1 MTARGEISSILHQF
15 SSSPVSR
22 QGDSPNSLLSPCP
35 GLTRA
40 SFSRR
45 GKEDRRVKPGEGETL
60 MGCAHRAASSLA
72 LLLATLL
79 SLFLAASPSEA
90 AAKPFPVDQFT
101 WYLQDYDADLAK
113 IAKDLKRTEPEIQGD
128 LAAARSANNARLAA
142 SSIEQLLSRQ
152 PANGTLWLDL
162 AQELSVATPVSD
174 SDGYTLPSKLI
185 GAALKAYTLLSSPQ
199 QDSQALNLAAVGFAK
214 REMWRPA
221 LTAYKESLK
230 LQEDPAIRQAF
241 EQMRVDHGFRVA
253 DYKVDTETVPPRAC
267 FEMSEPVSR
276 TMTDFTSYFTQ
287 NPGPVSAVTAEGN
300 RLCVEGL
307 KYGER
312 YSITARQGLP
322 AAVDDTLAK
331 DVTFDFYVRDRAPA
345 VRFSGNAY
353 VLPRT
358 GQNGIPLISVNS
370 KEAKL
375 QLFRIGDR
383 NMIGSVL
390 GSDFRGQIT
399 GSSADQIANNQGKLV
414 WEGTLETPS
423 PQNQDITTAIPVD
436 EAMGKLEPGLYVMT
450 ATPAAI
456 EPQQYDSVATQWFVV
471 SDLGLATMS
480 GKDGL
485 HVGLRSIAT
494 AAPIANAKVRLI
506 ARNNEVLGEATSD
519 TSGTVLFD
527 DGLMK
532 GDGGQAPALVVAQSA
547 DNDYSFLDLQQ
558 PAFDLTDRGVN
569 GRAPS
574 AAVDAFVYAERGV
587 YRRGETVHATVL
599 LRDDQAN
606 AITGLPLT
614 FVVERPDG
622 VAFLTEK
629 LDDKGAGGFS
639 RDFQIAQGA
648 QGGTWRIKAYTDPAG
663 DSVGETSFLVEDYIP
678 DRIEFD
684 LVSKTPKV
692 RDTLQMKV
700 DGRYLFG
707 APGAGLDLEAS
718 VTINVN
724 GTPFPEWK
732 DYSFGLMDER
742 PDAIQVTAADLPQTD
757 INGHADIDIALPEL
771 PVTSQP
777 LKADVSVR
785 MREPGGRAVE
795 RIASLPIEASQPLF
809 GIKPSFE
816 GGSAPEGQAAAFSL
830 IAVDADG
837 KLKQV
842 KSANWTLKRLVRDW
856 QWFNT
861 DGQWQWESVTRTSKI
876 ANGTLDLMGDKPTDF
891 SQKLSWGEYRL
902 EIDAPGVTPASVDFS
917 SGYYTGNTAKT
928 DTPDTLRVAL
938 DKTDVKTGD
947 TINVKIDARY
957 AGKATVQIVG
967 EKLLASQEVDVPEGG
982 TTIPFTVGEGWGTG
996 AYVLA
1001 SLYKPMDVKAKRMPS
1016 RAMGLAWFG
1025 IDRAERTLD
1034 VTLAT
1039 PDLMKPRTKLTVPVK
1054 IGNLAAG
1061 EEAFITVAAVDV
1073 GILNLT
1079 RYDPPAPENFYYDQ
1093 KQLSAQFRDIYGMLI
1108 DGMQGERGKLR
1119 SGGDGGAAFNA
1130 PPPAQKP
1137 LALYSGIVK
1146 VGDDGTASVDFDI
1159 PAFNGTIRVMAVA
1172 WSRTKVGHV
1181 SKDVIARDPVVVSGT
1196 MPRFLAVGDSTQLR
1210 FDIVNA
1216 EGPAGDYTLG
1226 VSIDGPV
1233 TPEPNTT
1240 IQKLTLGAAG
1250 ARATITVPVK
1260 GASFG
1265 TASIVATLK
1274 GPGDI
1279 LLDQDFTLGVEPA
1292 NPLVTRRTTMPLQAK
1307 GGSLTIGKDLLTDM
1321 VPGTGAVAL
1330 SISPLPQL
1338 DAAGLVRDLD
1348 KYPYG
1353 CSEQT
1358 VSRALPLLYL
1368 SDLGVDPKDL
1378 DASIPDRM
1386 QKAVTR
1392 LVNRQSGSGSFGLWS
1407 AYGDDSSLWLTAY
1420 VTDFLLR
1427 AREKGYAVPE
1437 DVLVGGLD
1445 YIRNSVGNAP
1455 DIEDGGGQDMAY
1467 ALYVLARAGRAPVGD
1482 LKYLAD
1488 TKISQFGSPL
1498 ARAQVAAALS
1508 ILGDQE
1514 RADAAFASAID
1525 ALGDAVESANRG
1537 VYRADYGSVLRDAS
1551 AILSLATDSKA
1562 KPAVIKTA
1570 MSAIEVERAR
1580 TSYASTQDMAW
1591 MVLAARSVINEAKSI
1606 RLDVDGTPHDG
1617 SYNRVYSAAALA
1629 KDVTVKNMGPDLVK
1643 AVVAVSGSPLVPEPA
1658 ASNGLVI
1665 ERKYF
1670 TPDGQPADPATVKQ
1684 NTRLVAVLSVMKPQG
1699 DADNGNYLLVDRLPA
1714 GFEIENPTLVAS
1726 GGTADLPWL
1735 TDTTYATYTEFR
1747 DDRFVASFTSST
1759 AKLAYMVRAVSPGT
1773 YAHPGAT
1780 VEDMYRPD
1788 LNARTASSGVTVTAP

>member
-1 MTARGEISSILHQF
+1 MTAHGDFSPLSMTSSPASSAGEEESRCDSQRAP
-15 SSSPVSR
+15 SSPVLPER
-22 QGDSPNSLLSPCP
+22 TKNLAP
-35 GLTRA
+35 GWWNT
-40 SFSRR
+40 
-45 GKEDRRVKPGEGETL
+45 
-60 MGCAHRAASSLA
+60 LA
-72 LLLATLL
+72 LLLATVL
-79 SLFLAASPSEA
+79 SLFLAATPSQ
-90 AAKPFPVDQFT
+90 AAKPFPVEQFT
-101 WYLQDYDADLAK
+101 WYLQDYDADLVKVAK
-113 IAKDLKRTEPEIQGD
+113 ELKRTEPEIQAD
-128 LAAARSANNARLAA
+128 LAAARAANNARLAA
-142 SSIEQLLSRQ
+142 SSLEQLLTKQ
-152 PANGTLWLDL
+152 PTNGALWLDL
-162 AQELSVATPVSD
+162 AQELSVATPVND

-199 QDSQALNLAAVGFAK
+199 QDSQALNLAAQGFAK

-230 LQEDPAIRQAF
+230 LQEDPAIREAF
-241 EQMRVDHGFRVA
+241 EQMRVDHGFRVS

-276 TMTDFTSYFTQ
+276 TVTDFTSYFTQ
-287 NPGPVSAVTAEGN
+287 NPGPVAAVTAEGT

-307 KYGER
+307 KYGAR

-322 AAVDDTLAK
+322 NATDDTLAK
-331 DVTFDFYVRDRAPA
+331 DVSFDFYVRDRAPS
-345 VRFSGNAY
+345 VRFAGNAY

-399 GSSADQIANNQGKLV
+399 GYSAASIGSDKGKLV
-414 WEGTLETPS
+414 WEGALETPS

-436 EAMGKLEPGLYVMT
+436 EAMGKLEPGLYVIT
-450 ATPAAI
+450 AKPAAL
-456 EPQQYDSVATQWFVV
+456 EAEQYDNVATQWFVV
-471 SDLGLATMS
+471 SDLGLATMT

-485 HVGLRSIAT
+485 HVSLRSIAT
-494 AAPIANAKVRLI
+494 AGPIANAKVRLI
-506 ARNNEVLGEATSD
+506 ARNNEVLGETSSD
-519 TSGTVLFD
+519 ASGTALFD
-527 DGLMK
+527 AGVMK

-558 PAFDLTDRGVN
+558 PAFDLTDRGVT

-574 AAVDAFVYAERGV
+574 GAVDAFVYAERGV
-587 YRRGETVHATVL
+587 YRRGETVHASVL
-599 LRDDQAN
+599 LRDDKAN

-622 VAFLTEK
+622 VAFLTDK
-629 LDDKGAGGFS
+629 LDDQGAGGFS

-648 QGGTWRIKAYTDPAG
+648 QGGTWRIKAFTDPAG
-663 DSVGETSFLVEDYIP
+663 DSIGETSFLVEDYIP
-678 DRIEFD
+678 DRIAFD
-684 LVSKTPKV
+684 LVSRTPKV
-692 RDTLQMKV
+692 KDTLQMKV

-718 VTINVN
+718 VTINVDD
-724 GTPFPEWK
+724 TPFPEWK

-742 PDAIQVTAADLPQTD
+742 PDPIQVTAADLAATD

-795 RIASLPIEASQPLF
+795 RTASLPIEASQPLF
-809 GIKPSFE
+809 GIMPNFE
-816 GGSAPEGQAAAFSL
+816 DGAAPEGQAASFSL
-830 IAVDADG
+830 IAVDPDG
-837 KLKQV
+837 KLKPI
-842 KSANWTLKRLVRDW
+842 KGANWTLKRLVRDW
-856 QWFNT
+856 QWFNSN
-861 DGQWQWESVTRTSKI
+861 GQWQWESVTRTSKI
-876 ANGTLDLMGDKPTDF
+876 ANGTLDLSGDKPTDF
-891 SQKLSWGEYRL
+891 AQTLSWGEYRL
-902 EIDAPGVTPASVDFS
+902 EIDAPGITPASIDFA
-917 SGYYTGNTAKT
+917 SGYYSGNTSKS
-928 DTPDTLRVAL
+928 DTPDTLKVAL
-938 DKTDVKTGD
+938 DTTDVKTGD

-967 EKLLASQEVDVPEGG
+967 EKLLASQQVDVPEGG
-982 TTIPFTVGEGWGTG
+982 ITLPFTVGEGWGTG

-1025 IDRAERTLD
+1025 IDRAARTLD
-1034 VTLAT
+1034 VSLNT

-1054 IGNLAAG
+1054 IGNLTAG
-1061 EEAFITVAAVDV
+1061 EDAFITVAAVDV

-1093 KQLSAQFRDIYGMLI
+1093 KQLTAQLRDIYGSLI

-1119 SGGDGGAAFNA
+1119 NGGDGGAAFNA

-1172 WSRTKVGHV
+1172 WSKTKVGHGT
-1181 SKDVIARDPVVVSGT
+1181 KDVIARDPVVVSGT
-1196 MPRFLAVGDSTQLR
+1196 MPRFLAVGDASQLR

-1233 TPEPNTT
+1233 TPDANTA

-1260 GASFG
+1260 GSG
-1265 TASIVATLK
+1265 YGVASIVATLK

-1279 LLDQDFTLGVEPA
+1279 LLDQDFSLGVEPA

-1307 GGSLTIGKDLLTDM
+1307 GGSLTIGKDLLTEM
-1321 VPGTGAVAL
+1321 VPGTGTVAL

-1378 DASIPDRM
+1378 DAEIPDRM

-1392 LVNRQSGSGSFGLWS
+1392 LVNRQSASGSFGLWS
-1407 AYGDDSSLWLTAY
+1407 AYGEDSSLWLTAY

-1427 AREKGYAVPE
+1427 AREKGFAVPE

-1445 YIRNSVGNAP
+1445 YIRNMVGNAP

-1508 ILGDQE
+1508 ILGDQQ
-1514 RADAAFASAID
+1514 RSDAAFASAIEK
-1525 ALGDAVESANRG
+1525 LGDEVDSSERG
-1537 VYRADYGSVLRDAS
+1537 AYRADYGSVLRDAS
-1551 AILSLATDSKA
+1551 AILALATDSKA

-1580 TSYASTQDMAW
+1580 SSYASTQDMAW
-1591 MVLAARSVINEAKSI
+1591 MVLAARSVINQAKSI

-1617 SYNRVYSAAALA
+1617 SFNRVYSAAALT
-1629 KDVTVKNMGPDLVK
+1629 KDVKVQNMGPDIVK

-1658 ASNGLVI
+1658 ASNGLTI

-1670 TPDGQPADPATVKQ
+1670 TPDGQPVDPATVRQ
-1684 NTRLVAVLSVMKPQG
+1684 NTRLVAVLSVMKQQG
-1699 DADNGNYLLVDRLPA
+1699 EADNGNYLLVDRLPA
-1714 GFEIENPTLVAS
+1714 GFEIENPTLVSS
-1726 GGTADLPWL
+1726 GSTADLAWL
-1735 TDTTYATYTEFR
+1735 SDTTYAPYTEFR

-1759 AKLAYMVRAVSPGT
+1759 AKLAYMIRAISPGV
-1773 YAHPGAT
+1773 YVHPGVT
-1780 VEDMYRPD
+1780 VEDMYRPE
-1788 LNARTASSGVTVTAP
+1788 LNARTTSGTVTVTAP

>member
-1 MTARGEISSILHQF
+1 MTAHR
-15 SSSPVSR
+15 VS
-22 QGDSPNSLLSPCP
+22 GLSQHDMLSFP
-35 GLTRA
+35 GA
-40 SFSRR
+40 RR
-45 GKEDRRVKPGEGETL
+45 Y
-60 MGCAHRAASSLA
+60 LA
-72 LLLATLL
+72 FLGLLLTAVL
-79 SLFLAASPSEA
+79 SLVFTTAPSQ
-90 AAKPFPVDQFT
+90 AAKPFPVDQFS
-101 WYLQDYDADLAK
+101 WYLSDYDSELAR
-113 IAKDLKRTEPEIQGD
+113 IARELKRTDPEIQAD
-128 LAAARSANNARLAA
+128 ITAALAASNNRLAAASL
-142 SSIEQLLSRQ
+142 EQLLSRQ
-152 PANGTLWLDL
+152 PTNGALWLDL
-162 AQELSVATPVSD
+162 ATQLAAATPIND
-174 SDGYTLPSKLI
+174 SDGYALPSKII
-185 GAALKAYTLLSSPQ
+185 GAALKAYTMLGNPAQ
-199 QDSQALNLAAVGFAK
+199 EAQALNIAASGFAK

-230 LQEDPAIRQAF
+230 LQEDPAIRAAY
-241 EQMRVDHGFRVA
+241 EQMRVDHGFRVS
-253 DYKVDTETVPPRAC
+253 DYKVDTDTVPPRAC
-267 FEMSEPVSR
+267 FQMSEPVSR

-287 NPGPVSAVTAEGN
+287 NPGPVAAVTAEGT

-331 DVTFDFYVRDRAPA
+331 DVSFDFYVRDRQPS
-345 VRFSGNAY
+345 VRFAGNAY

-375 QLFRIGDR
+375 KLFRIGDR
-383 NMIGSVL
+383 NMISSVL
-390 GSDFRGQIT
+390 GSDFRGQIN
-399 GSSADQIANNQGKLV
+399 GYAAGDIARDKGQLV
-414 WEGTLETPS
+414 WEGTLETPA

-436 EAMGKLEPGLYVMT
+436 EAMGKLEPGLYVIT
-450 ATPAAI
+450 ASAAAR
-456 EPQQYDSVATQWFVV
+456 ETDDYESVATQWFVV

-485 HVGLRSIAT
+485 HVSLRSIAT
-494 AAPIANAKVRLI
+494 ADPIAQGTVRLI
-506 ARNNEVLGEATSD
+506 ARNNEVLGELKPDAAGNAT
-519 TSGTVLFD
+519 FD
-527 DGLMK
+527 AGLLK
-532 GDGGQAPALVVAQSA
+532 GEGGAAPALVVAQS
-547 DNDYSFLDLQQ
+547 DQGDYSFLDLQQ
-558 PAFDLTDRGVN
+558 PAFDLTDRGVT

-574 AAVDAFVYAERGV
+574 GSVDAFVYAERGV
-587 YRRGETVHATVL
+587 YRRGETVHASVL
-599 LRDDQAN
+599 LRDDKAN

-622 VAFLTEK
+622 VDFLTAT
-629 LDDKGAGGFS
+629 LADKGEGGFS
-639 RDFQIAQGA
+639 HDFQIAQGA
-648 QGGTWRIKAYTDPAG
+648 QGGTWRIKAFTDPAG
-663 DSVGETSFLVEDYIP
+663 DVVGETSFLVEDYIP

-684 LVSKTPKV
+684 LRSKSPRV
-692 RDTLQMKV
+692 GETLQLTV

-718 VTINVN
+718 VTIAADD
-724 GTPFPEWK
+724 TPFPEWK

-742 PDAIQVTAADLPQTD
+742 PDAIQVTAGDLPQTD

-771 PVTSQP
+771 PVTSQQ

-795 RIASLPIEASQPLF
+795 RTASLPIEASQPMI
-809 GIKPSFE
+809 GIMPGFE
-816 GGSAPEGQAAAFSL
+816 DGSAPEGQAATFSL
-830 IAVDADG
+830 IAVDPEG
-837 KLKQV
+837 KLKSV
-842 KSANWTLKRLVRDW
+842 KGANWTLKRLVRDW

-861 DGQWQWESVTRTSKI
+861 DGSWRWESVTRTSKI
-876 ANGTLDLMGDKPTDF
+876 ANGAIDFAGDKPTSF
-891 SQKLSWGEYRL
+891 AQTLSWGEYRL
-902 EIDAPGVTPASVDFS
+902 EVDAPGMSPASMDFA
-917 SGYYTGNTAKT
+917 SGYYTSDSAKAN
-928 DTPDTLRVAL
+928 TPDTLRVAI
-938 DKTDVKTGD
+938 DKPDVKTGD

-967 EKLLASQEVDVPEGG
+967 ERLLASQEVDVPEGG
-982 TTIPFTVGEGWGTG
+982 VTLPFTVGEGWGTG

-1025 IDRAERTLD
+1025 IDRAARTLD
-1034 VTLAT
+1034 VSLAT
-1039 PDLMKPRTKLTVPVK
+1039 PELMKPRTKLTVPVK
-1054 IGNLAAG
+1054 LGNLAAG
-1061 EEAFITVAAVDV
+1061 EQAFITVAAVDV

-1093 KQLSAQFRDIYGMLI
+1093 KQLTAQLRDIYGMLI

-1137 LALYSGIVK
+1137 LALYSGIITVAE
-1146 VGDDGTASVDFDI
+1146 DGTASVDFDI

-1172 WSRTKVGHV
+1172 WTKTKVGHGT
-1181 SKDVIARDPVVVSGT
+1181 KDVIARDPVVVSGT
-1196 MPRFLAVGDSTQLR
+1196 LPRFMAVGDSSQLR

-1233 TPEPNTT
+1233 TADAGST
-1240 IQKLTLGAAG
+1240 IRPLTLGAAG
-1250 ARATITVPVK
+1250 ARATVIVPVK
-1260 GASFG
+1260 GAAFG

-1279 LLDQDFTLGVEPA
+1279 LLDQSFALGVEPA

-1307 GGSLTIGKDLLTDM
+1307 GGSLTIGKDLLADM
-1321 VPGTGAVAL
+1321 VPGTGSVAL
-1330 SISPLPQL
+1330 SVSPLPQL

-1348 KYPYG
+1348 LYPYG

-1368 SDLGVDPKDL
+1368 SDLGVDPKSL
-1378 DASIPDRM
+1378 DGGLDERM

-1445 YIRNSVGNAP
+1445 YIRNMVGNAP
-1455 DIEDGGGQDMAY
+1455 DIEQGSGQDMAY

-1488 TKISQFGSPL
+1488 TKIGDFGSPL
-1498 ARAQVAAALS
+1498 ARAQVGAALA
-1508 ILGDQE
+1508 ILGDRE
-1514 RADAAFASAID
+1514 RADEAFASATE
-1525 ALGDAVESANRG
+1525 ALAEDVESSERG
-1537 VYRADYGSVLRDAS
+1537 GWRNDYGSVLRDAS
-1551 AILSLATDSKA
+1551 AILALATDAKA
-1562 KPAVIKTA
+1562 RPEVIKTA
-1570 MSAIEVERAR
+1570 MGAVEVERAR
-1580 TSYASTQDMAW
+1580 STYASTQDMAW
-1591 MVLAARSVINEAKSI
+1591 MVLAARAVINQSKAI
-1606 RLDVDGTPHDG
+1606 RLDVDGKPHDG
-1617 SYNRVYSAAALA
+1617 AFNAVYGAASLSR
-1629 KDVTVKNMGPDLVK
+1629 DVKVQNLGNDLVK
-1643 AVVAVSGSPLVPEPA
+1643 AVVAVSGSPLMPEPA
-1658 ASNGLVI
+1658 ASNGLTV

-1670 TPDGQPADPATVKQ
+1670 TPDGQPVDPAQVKQ
-1684 NTRLVAVLSVMKPQG
+1684 NTRLVAVLSVMKVAG
-1699 DADNGNYLLVDRLPA
+1699 EAENGNYLLVDKLPA
-1714 GFEIENPTLVAS
+1714 GFEIENPTLVSS
-1726 GGTADLPWL
+1726 GSTADFAWL
-1735 TDTTYATYTEFR
+1735 SDTTYAPYTEFR
-1747 DDRFVASFTSST
+1747 DDRFVASFTNST
-1759 AKLAYMVRAVSPGT
+1759 AKLAYMVRAVSPGI
-1773 YAHPGAT
+1773 YVHPGAT
-1780 VEDMYRPD
+1780 VEDMYRPA
-1788 LNARTASSGVTVTAP
+1788 LNARTAPGSVTVTAP

>member
-1 MTARGEISSILHQF
+1 MTAHRIFLQSF
-15 SSSPVSR
+15 T
-22 QGDSPNSLLSPCP
+22 LLF
-35 GLTRA
+35 GALI
-40 SFSRR
+40 
-45 GKEDRRVKPGEGETL
+45 
-60 MGCAHRAASSLA
+60 A
-72 LLLATLL
+72 LL
-79 SLFLAASPSEA
+79 AAAPA
-90 AAKPFPVDQFT
+90 QAAKPFPVDQFS
-101 WYLQDYDADLAK
+101 WYLSDYDVDLAK
-113 IAKDLKRTEPEIQGD
+113 IAKELKRTEPEIQAD
-128 LAAARSANNARLAA
+128 LAAARAANNARLAA
-142 SSIEQLLSRQ
+142 SSIEQLLTKQ
-152 PANGTLWLDL
+152 PSNGTLWLDL
-162 AQELSVATPVSD
+162 AQELSIATPVND

-185 GAALKAYTLLSSPQ
+185 GAALKAYTLLSSAQ
-199 QDSQALNLAAVGFAK
+199 QESQALNLAAQGFAK

-230 LQEDPAIRQAF
+230 LQEDPAIREAF
-241 EQMRVDHGFRVA
+241 EQMRVDHGFRVS

-276 TMTDFTSYFTQ
+276 TVTDFTAYFTQ
-287 NPGPVSAVTAEGN
+287 APGPVAAVTAEGY

-322 AAVDDTLAK
+322 AAIDDTLAK
-331 DVTFDFYVRDRAPA
+331 DVTFDFYVRDRQPS
-345 VRFSGNAY
+345 VRFAGNAY

-370 KEAKL
+370 KEARIAL
-375 QLFRIGDR
+375 YRIGDR

-390 GSDFRGQIT
+390 GSDFRGQIS
-399 GSSADQIANNQGKLV
+399 GYSAEDIANSKGTLV
-414 WEGTLETPS
+414 WEGTLETPA

-450 ATPAAI
+450 ASPASL
-456 EPQQYDSVATQWFVV
+456 ETDRYNNVSTQWFVV

-485 HVGLRSIAT
+485 HVSLRSIAT
-494 AAPIANAKVRLI
+494 AEPIATARVRLI
-506 ARNNEVLGEATSD
+506 ARNNEVLGEATPD
-519 TSGTVLFD
+519 ASGNVVFD
-527 DGLMK
+527 AGLMK
-532 GDGGQAPALVVAQSA
+532 GDGGQAPALVVAQA
-547 DNDYSFLDLQQ
+547 DGGDYSFLDLQQ
-558 PAFDLTDRGVN
+558 PAFDLTDRGVT

-574 AAVDAFVYAERGV
+574 GAVDAFVYAERGV

-599 LRDDQAN
+599 LRDDKAN
-606 AITGLPLT
+606 AITGLPVT
-614 FVVERPDG
+614 FEVERPDG
-622 VAFLTEK
+622 VAYLTAT
-629 LDDKGAGGFS
+629 LDDQGAGGFS

-648 QGGTWRIKAYTDPAG
+648 QGGTWRIRAYTDPAG
-663 DSVGETSFLVEDYIP
+663 DPVGETSFLVEDYIP

-684 LVSKTPKV
+684 LVSKTPRV

-707 APGAGLDLEAS
+707 APGAGLDLEATVS
-718 VTINVN
+718 ITADA
-724 GTPFPEWK
+724 TPFPEWK
-732 DYSFGLMDER
+732 DYRFGLMDER
-742 PDAIQVTAADLPQTD
+742 PDSIQFAAADLPQTD

-771 PVTSQP
+771 PVTSQQ
-777 LKADVSVR
+777 LKADVYVR

-795 RIASLPIEASQPLF
+795 RTASLPIAATQPMV
-809 GIKPSFE
+809 GIKANFE
-816 GGSAPEGQAAAFSL
+816 NGSAPEGKPAAFSV
-830 IAVDADG
+830 IAVDPEG
-837 KLKQV
+837 KPVAV
-842 KSANWTLKRLVRDW
+842 KGASWTMKRIVRDW
-856 QWFNT
+856 QWFNS
-861 DGQWQWESVTRTSKI
+861 DGQWRWEAVTRTTKF
-876 ANGTLDLMGDKPTDF
+876 ANGTLDLGGEKPTDF
-891 SQKLSWGEYRL
+891 AQTLSWGEYRL

-917 SGYYTGNTAKT
+917 SGYYSFDAAKAN
-928 DTPDTLRVAL
+928 TPDTLKVAL
-938 DKTDVKTGD
+938 DTTDAKAGD
-947 TINVKIDARY
+947 TVNVKIEARY

-967 EKLLASQEVDVPEGG
+967 EGLLAAREVDVPEGG
-982 TTIPFTVGEGWGTG
+982 ITLPFTVGEGWGTG

-1016 RAMGLAWFG
+1016 RAMGVAWFG
-1025 IDRAERTLD
+1025 IDRAARTLE
-1034 VTLAT
+1034 VALAT
-1039 PDLMKPRTKLTVPVK
+1039 PELMKPRTKLTVPVK

-1093 KQLSAQFRDIYGMLI
+1093 KQLTAQLRDIYGMLI

-1146 VGDDGTASVDFDI
+1146 VGEDGTAAVDFDI

-1172 WSRTKVGHV
+1172 WSKTKVGHAA
-1181 SKDVIARDPVVVSGT
+1181 KDVIARDPVVVSGT
-1196 MPRFLAVGDSTQLR
+1196 LPRFLAVGDTSQLR

-1233 TPEPNTT
+1233 APEANTA

-1250 ARATITVPVK
+1250 ARTTVIVPVK
-1260 GASFG
+1260 GTGFG

-1279 LLDQDFTLGVEPA
+1279 LLDQDFALGVEPA

-1307 GGSLTIGKDLLTDM
+1307 GGSLTIGKDLLSDM

-1368 SDLGVDPKDL
+1368 SDLGVNPKDL
-1378 DASIPDRM
+1378 DAEIPDRM

-1392 LVNRQSGSGSFGLWS
+1392 LVNRQSSSGAFGLWS

-1427 AREKGYAVPE
+1427 AREKGFAVPE

-1445 YIRNSVGNAP
+1445 YIRNMVGNAP

-1488 TKISQFGSPL
+1488 TKIGQFGSPL
-1498 ARAQVAAALS
+1498 ARAQVAAALA
-1508 ILGDQE
+1508 ILGDRE
-1514 RADAAFASAID
+1514 RADAAFGSAIE
-1525 ALGDAVESANRG
+1525 ALGDEVDSAQRG
-1537 VYRADYGSVLRDAS
+1537 IYRTDYGSVLRDAS
-1551 AILSLATDSKA
+1551 AILALATDSKA
-1562 KPAVIKTA
+1562 RPEVIKTA
-1570 MSAIEVERAR
+1570 MGAIEVERAR
-1580 TSYASTQDMAW
+1580 SAYASTQDMAW

-1606 RLDVDGTPHDG
+1606 RLDINGSRHDG
-1617 SYNRVYSAAALA
+1617 SFNRVYAAAALA
-1629 KDVTVKNMGPDLVK
+1629 GDVKVENTGPDIVK

-1684 NTRLVAVLSVMKPQG
+1684 NTRLVAVLSVMKPAG
-1699 DADNGNYLLVDRLPA
+1699 EAESGNFLLVDRLPA
-1714 GFEIENPTLVAS
+1714 GFEIENPTLVSS
-1726 GGTADLPWL
+1726 GATADMAWL
-1735 TDTTYATYTEFR
+1735 SDTSYAPYTEFR
-1747 DDRFVASFTSST
+1747 DDRFVASFTNST
-1759 AKLAYMVRAVSPGT
+1759 AKLAYMVRAVSPGN

-1780 VEDMYRPD
+1780 VEDMYRPE
-1788 LNARTASSGVTVTAP
+1788 LNARSAPGTVTVTAP

>member
-1 MTARGEISSILHQF
+1 MTANHVR
-15 SSSPVSR
+15 VSL
-22 QGDSPNSLLSPCP
+22 Q
-35 GLTRA
+35 
-40 SFSRR
+40 
-45 GKEDRRVKPGEGETL
+45 
-60 MGCAHRAASSLA
+60 SLA
-72 LLLATLL
+72 LVFATVIAILAGHAP
-79 SLFLAASPSEA
+79 SQAAG
-90 AAKPFPVDQFT
+90 KPFPVDQFS
-101 WYLQDYDADLAK
+101 WYLTDYDTDLAK
-113 IAKDLKRTEPEIQGD
+113 IARELTRTEPEIQAD
-128 LAAARSANNARLAA
+128 LTAAIAASNARLAA
-142 SSIEQLLSRQ
+142 VSLEQLLSRQ
-152 PANGTLWLDL
+152 PRNGALWLSL
-162 AQELSVATPVSD
+162 AQQLANATPIND
-174 SDGYTLPSKLI
+174 SDGYALPSKLI
-185 GAALKAYTLLSSPQ
+185 GAALKAYTLQ
-199 QDSQALNLAAVGFAK
+199 QDPLQESQALNLAAQGFAK

-230 LQEDPAIRQAF
+230 LREDPAIREAY
-241 EQMRVDHGFRVA
+241 EQMRVDHGFRVS

-276 TMTDFTSYFTQ
+276 TVTDFTAYFTQ
-287 NPGPVSAVTAEGN
+287 NPGPVAAVTAEGN

-322 AAVDDTLAK
+322 NAADDTLAK
-331 DVTFDFYVRDRAPA
+331 DVSFDFYVRDRAPS
-345 VRFSGNAY
+345 VRFAGNAY

-375 QLFRIGDR
+375 QLYRIGDR

-399 GSSADQIANNQGKLV
+399 GYSASSIGSDKGKLV
-414 WEGTLETPS
+414 WEGSLETPS

-450 ATPAAI
+450 ASPAARDP
-456 EPQQYDSVATQWFVV
+456 EQYDNVATQWFVV

-485 HVGLRSIAT
+485 HVSLRSIAS
-494 AAPIANAKVRLI
+494 ADPIANARVRLI
-506 ARNNEVLGEATSD
+506 ARNNEVLGEASSD
-519 TSGTVLFD
+519 ASGNVLFD
-527 DGLMK
+527 AGLMK
-532 GDGGQAPALVVAQSA
+532 GDGGQTPALVVAQSA

-558 PAFDLTDRGVN
+558 PAFDLTERGVT

-574 AAVDAFVYAERGV
+574 GAVDAFVYAERGV
-587 YRRGETVHATVL
+587 YRRGETVHASVL
-599 LRDDQAN
+599 LRDDKAN

-622 VAFLTEK
+622 VAYLTEK
-629 LDDKGAGGFS
+629 LDDKGAGGFAK
-639 RDFQIAQGA
+639 DFSIAPGA

-663 DSVGETSFLVEDYIP
+663 PSVGETSFLVEDYIP

-692 RDTLQMKV
+692 KDTLQMKV

-718 VTINVN
+718 VSIGVDD
-724 GTPFPEWK
+724 TPFQQWK

-742 PDAIQVTAADLPQTD
+742 PDTIQVTAADLPQTD

-795 RIASLPIEASQPLF
+795 RTASLPIEAAQPLF
-809 GIKPSFE
+809 GIMPNFE
-816 GGSAPEGQAAAFSL
+816 DGAAPEGQAASFSL
-830 IAVDADG
+830 IAVDPDG
-837 KLKQV
+837 ALKPV
-842 KSANWTLKRLVRDW
+842 KNVNWTLKRLVRDW

-876 ANGTLDLMGDKPTDF
+876 ANGTTDLAGDKPTGF
-891 SQKLSWGEYRL
+891 SQTLSWGEYRL
-902 EIDAPGVTPASVDFS
+902 EIDAPGVTPASIDFA
-917 SGYYTGNTAKT
+917 SGYYSGDTAKS

-967 EKLLASQEVDVPEGG
+967 EKLLAAQEVDVPEGG
-982 TTIPFTVGEGWGTG
+982 ITLPFTVGEGWGTG

-1001 SLYKPMDVKAKRMPS
+1001 SLYKPMDLKAKRMPS

-1025 IDRAERTLD
+1025 IDRAQRTLD
-1034 VTLAT
+1034 VALAT
-1039 PDLMKPRTKLTVPVK
+1039 PELMKPRSKLTVPVR

-1093 KQLSAQFRDIYGMLI
+1093 KQLTAQLRDIYGMLI

-1137 LALYSGIVK
+1137 LALYSGIVR

-1172 WSRTKVGHV
+1172 WSKTKVGHAA
-1181 SKDVIARDPVVVSGT
+1181 KDVIARDPVVVSGT
-1196 MPRFLAVGDSTQLR
+1196 MPRFLSVGDSSQLR

-1233 TPEPNTT
+1233 TPEPSTT

-1250 ARATITVPVK
+1250 ARATVVVPVK
-1260 GASFG
+1260 GTSFG

-1279 LLDQDFTLGVEPA
+1279 LLDQDFALGVEPA

-1307 GGSLTIGKDLLTDM
+1307 GGSLTIGRDLLTDM

-1378 DASIPDRM
+1378 DAQIPDRM

-1392 LVNRQSGSGSFGLWS
+1392 LVNRQSASGSFGLWS

-1445 YIRNSVGNAP
+1445 YIRNMVGNAP

-1488 TKISQFGSPL
+1488 TKIGQFGSPL

-1514 RADAAFASAID
+1514 RADAAFASAIED
-1525 ALGDAVESANRG
+1525 LGDEVDSSDRG
-1537 VYRADYGSVLRDAS
+1537 IYRADYGSVLRDAS
-1551 AILSLATDSKA
+1551 AILALATDSKA
-1562 KPAVIKTA
+1562 KPEVIKTA
-1570 MSAIEVERAR
+1570 MGAIEVERAR
-1580 TSYASTQDMAW
+1580 STYASTQDMAW
-1591 MVLAARSVINEAKSI
+1591 MVLAARSVINQARSI
-1606 RLDVDGTPHDG
+1606 RLDIDGTPHDG
-1617 SYNRVYSAAALA
+1617 SFNRVYSAAALA
-1629 KDVTVKNMGPDLVK
+1629 KDVKVQNMGPDLVK

-1658 ASNGLVI
+1658 ASNGLTI

-1670 TPDGQPADPATVKQ
+1670 TPDGQPVDPATVKQ

-1699 DADNGNYLLVDRLPA
+1699 EAENGNFLLVDRLPA
-1714 GFEIENPTLVAS
+1714 GFEIENPTLVSS
-1726 GGTADLPWL
+1726 GATADLAWL
-1735 TDTTYATYTEFR
+1735 SDTSYASYTEFR

-1759 AKLAYMVRAVSPGT
+1759 AKLAYMVRAVSPGS
-1773 YAHPGAT
+1773 YAHPGAM
-1780 VEDMYRPD
+1780 VEDMYRPE
-1788 LNARTASSGVTVTAP
+1788 LNARTAPGTVTVTAP